1 ILRFAIAENG
11 VKQMSESTQTN
22 SYAIVSFTFGILAIF
37 LPFIGFFLGIA
48 GIVVSRK
55 ATKEIHNT
63 DQTVTV
69 LALLRLLFSIVGMI
83 MQFLIMVGILAVV
96 TFKGG

>member
-1 ILRFAIAENG
+1 
-11 VKQMSESTQTN
+11 MSESTQTN

-63 DQTVTV
+63 DQTGKG
-69 LALLRLLFSIVGMI
+69 LAISGLICSIVGMI
-83 MQFLIMVGILAVV
+83 MQFLIMLGILAFV